1 MTEDK
6 TFEKLSLLYQENA
19 KVTAIFWEWRHKVM
33 THFLTGIGAIFVV
46 AGWLYQQPKL
56 GRFLSVPFLF
66 GVVISTV
73 SLILDWRN
81 GEILRKCY
89 SVGKEIEL
97 ELRKE
102 KGAIFE
108 MFADYGKRN
117 TYTKT
122 LRATYISVGIIF
134 LLLSILTLVFS
145 GNLSA

>member
-1 MTEDK
+1 M
-6 TFEKLSLLYQENA
+6 
-19 KVTAIFWEWRHKVM
+19 M
-33 THFLTGIGAIFVV
+33 HFLTGIGAIFVV

-56 GRFLSVPFLF
+56 GRLLSVPFFL
-66 GVVISTV
+66 GVVLSTV
-73 SLILDWRN
+73 SLILDQRN

-102 KGAIFE
+102 KGAIFK
-108 MFADYGKRN
+108 MFSDYGKRN

-122 LRATYISVGIIF
+122 LRATFILVGIIF

-145 GNLSA
+145 GNQSA